1 MHKLESFALSVGSK
15 IEKPFIDKNYYPILD
30 KKFICVS
37 QESISGS
44 KNYNNFNDVMFH
56 IKPFLEDNG
65 INVIELGSPDSDSI
79 FYTKNY
85 KHTSRLQANFIINK
99 SLLYFG
105 NFNYYANI
113 ASALNKPTVLPSN
126 KDIESSFKP
135 YWSTA
140 KNCKVL
146 MAETDLMPSR
156 IDDENPKTIDL
167 IYPEL
172 IAKSILDLLNIEND
186 LDTVETIFI
195 GDNYH
200 LPSLDLIPS
209 NFQLENFNNQKNINV
224 RLDKK
229 YDINFLVKCKTIK
242 SLSITTDQDIPRE
255 VLNHLKDN
263 IDNITFYINKN
274 TTIETVN
281 NMQSI
286 GKPVF
291 LSCKNKEDLKS
302 IQLKFIDHPVVLDQK
317 LSKKDL
323 KVKNLDNLI
332 FLSKKN
338 IISEGK
344 AYNSFL
350 SLSEGRNVSKVLNK
364 KAFWEDLK
372 YCRVYKK
379 T

>member
-15 IEKPFIDKNYYPILD
+15 IDKPFIDKNYYPILD
-30 KKFICVS
+30 EKFICVS
-37 QESISGS
+37 QESISNS
-44 KNYNNFNDVMFH
+44 KKYSNLNDVMFH
-56 IKPFLEDNG
+56 IKPFLEDHG

-105 NFNYYANI
+105 NFNYYSNI
-113 ASALNKPTVLPSN
+113 ASALNKPIVLPSN

-140 KNCKVL
+140 ENCKVL

-156 IDDENPKTIDL
+156 SNDENPKTIDL

-186 LDTVETIFI
+186 LDTIETIFI

-200 LPSLDLIPS
+200 LPTLDLIPS

-224 RLDKK
+224 RLDKN
-229 YDINFLVKCKTIK
+229 YDIKFLIKCKIIK

-263 IDNITFYINKN
+263 INNITFYVNKN
-274 TTIETVN
+274 TTIKTIN
-281 NMQSI
+281 NIQSI

-291 LSCKNKEDLKS
+291 LVCKSKEDLKS
-302 IQLKFIDHPVVLDQK
+302 IQLKFIDYPIVLEEK

-323 KVKNLDNLI
+323 KVKKLDNLI

-364 KAFWEDLK
+364 KVFWEDLK

>member
-30 KKFICVS
+30 EKFICVS
-37 QESISGS
+37 QESISNS
-44 KNYNNFNDVMFH
+44 KNYSNFNDVMFH
-56 IKPFLEDNG
+56 IKPFLEDRG
-65 INVIELGSPDSDSI
+65 INILELGSPDSDSI

-113 ASALNKPTVLPSN
+113 ASALNKPVVLPSN

-135 YWSTA
+135 YWSTE

-156 IDDENPKTIDL
+156 HDDENPKTINL
-167 IYPEL
+167 IHPEL

-186 LDTVETIFI
+186 LDTIETIFI

-200 LPSLDLIPS
+200 SPTLDLIPS
-209 NFQLENFNNQKNINV
+209 NFQLENFKNQKNVNV

-229 YDINFLVKCKTIK
+229 YDINFLVKCKSIK

-255 VLNHLKDN
+255 VLSHLKDN
-263 IDNITFYINKN
+263 IDNITFYIDKN
-274 TTIETVN
+274 TTIETIN

-364 KAFWEDLK
+364 KVFWEDLK

>member
-30 KKFICVS
+30 EKFICVS
-37 QESISGS
+37 QESISNS
-44 KNYNNFNDVMFH
+44 KNYSNFNDVMFH

-113 ASALNKPTVLPSN
+113 ASALNKPIVLPSN

-140 KNCKVL
+140 KSCKVL

-156 IDDENPKTIDL
+156 NDDENPKTINL
-167 IYPEL
+167 IHPEL

-186 LDTVETIFI
+186 LDTIETIFI

-200 LPSLDLIPS
+200 SPTLDLIPS
-209 NFQLENFNNQKNINV
+209 NFQLENFKNQKNINV

-242 SLSITTDQDIPRE
+242 SLSITTDQDIPRQ
-255 VLNHLKDN
+255 VLTHLKDN
-263 IDNITFYINKN
+263 INNITFYIDKN
-274 TTIETVN
+274 TTIETIN

-286 GKPVF
+286 GKPLF
-291 LSCKNKEDLKS
+291 LLCKNKEDLKS

-364 KAFWEDLK
+364 KVFWEDLK

>member
-30 KKFICVS
+30 EKFICVS
-37 QESISGS
+37 QESISNS
-44 KNYNNFNDVMFH
+44 KNYSNFNDVMFH

-113 ASALNKPTVLPSN
+113 ASALNKPIVLPSN

-135 YWSTA
+135 YWSTE

-156 IDDENPKTIDL
+156 NDDENPKTINL
-167 IYPEL
+167 IHPEL

-186 LDTVETIFI
+186 LDTIETIFI
-195 GDNYH
+195 GDNYNS
-200 LPSLDLIPS
+200 PTLDLIPS
-209 NFQLENFNNQKNINV
+209 NFQLENFKNQKNINV

-242 SLSITTDQDIPRE
+242 SLSITTDQDIPRQ
-255 VLNHLKDN
+255 VLTHLKDH
-263 IDNITFYINKN
+263 IDHITFYIDKN
-274 TTIETVN
+274 TTIETIN

-286 GKPVF
+286 GKPLF
-291 LSCKNKEDLKS
+291 LLCKNKEDLKS

-323 KVKNLDNLI
+323 KVKKLDNLI

-364 KAFWEDLK
+364 KVFWEDLK

>member
-30 KKFICVS
+30 EKFICVS
-37 QESISGS
+37 QESISNS
-44 KNYNNFNDVMFH
+44 KNYSNFNDVMFH

-113 ASALNKPTVLPSN
+113 ASALNKPIVLPSN

-140 KNCKVL
+140 KSCKVL

-156 IDDENPKTIDL
+156 NDDENPKTINL
-167 IYPEL
+167 IHPEL

-186 LDTVETIFI
+186 LDTIETIFI

-200 LPSLDLIPS
+200 SPTLDLIPS
-209 NFQLENFNNQKNINV
+209 NFQLENFKNQKNINV

-242 SLSITTDQDIPRE
+242 SLSITTDQDIPRQ
-255 VLNHLKDN
+255 VLTHLKDH
-263 IDNITFYINKN
+263 IDHITFYIDKN
-274 TTIETVN
+274 TTIETIN

-286 GKPVF
+286 GKPLF
-291 LSCKNKEDLKS
+291 LLCKNKEDLKS

-364 KAFWEDLK
+364 KVFWEDLK

>member
-1 MHKLESFALSVGSK
+1 
-15 IEKPFIDKNYYPILD
+15 
-30 KKFICVS
+30 
-37 QESISGS
+37 
-44 KNYNNFNDVMFH
+44 
-56 IKPFLEDNG
+56 
-65 INVIELGSPDSDSI
+65 
-79 FYTKNY
+79 
-85 KHTSRLQANFIINK
+85 
-99 SLLYFG
+99 
-105 NFNYYANI
+105 
-113 ASALNKPTVLPSN
+113 
-126 KDIESSFKP
+126 
-135 YWSTA
+135 
-140 KNCKVL
+140 
-146 MAETDLMPSR
+146 
-156 IDDENPKTIDL
+156 
-167 IYPEL
+167 
-172 IAKSILDLLNIEND
+172 
-186 LDTVETIFI
+186 
-195 GDNYH
+195 